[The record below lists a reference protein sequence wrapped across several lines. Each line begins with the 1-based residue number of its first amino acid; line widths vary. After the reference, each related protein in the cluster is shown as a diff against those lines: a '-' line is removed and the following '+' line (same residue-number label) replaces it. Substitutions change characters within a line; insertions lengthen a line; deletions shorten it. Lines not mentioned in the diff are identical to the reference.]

1 MARWHGG
8 GTKQKRGCLHRRR
21 QQRLRHSS
29 LWTQDRTVSSPSNQD
44 RALSRTRNYLI
55 VLNTKQPSA
64 WGICGEW
71 RTTTALRSARKDFA
85 FISHALYCKIC
96 RFSSGI
102 SRNEP
107 MNGISGISLRAAV
120 IAHGGAC
127 RAPSH
132 HSLPH
137 FAPICPL
144 QACVLFSS
152 NLRQPSS
159 ALVSPSSICQL
170 YFGLRRPASDRAKTC
185 RQHTISRALDRNLR
199 ARYRGM
205 PKLQSRDPLF
215 VMDAHCQEY

>member
-1 MARWHGG
+1 MRGSPNQFGAGMANYN
-8 GTKQKRGCLHRRR
+8 GTKV
-21 QQRLRHSS
+21 
-29 LWTQDRTVSSPSNQD
+29 RTPCWHAAMLCVVVCSTCRYS
-44 RALSRTRNYLI
+44 
-55 VLNTKQPSA
+55 
-64 WGICGEW
+64 WGIC
-71 RTTTALRSARKDFA
+71 RS
-85 FISHALYCKIC
+85 
-96 RFSSGI
+96 
-102 SRNEP
+102 EP
-107 MNGISGISLRAAV
+107 TNGISGISLRAAV

-185 RQHTISRALDRNLR
+185 RQHTISRALDRNVR